1 MSEES
6 FQEKVLSEL
15 SSIKSDVATLKSDVV
30 ALKSDVVALK
40 SDFALLKLDVRDL
53 RKDRNWIMAIGVGM
67 ILSVFAPITVAAIL
81 GILKIIGV
89 V

>member
-15 SSIKSDVATLKSDVV
+15 SSIKSDVA
-30 ALKSDVVALK
+30 ALKSDV
-40 SDFALLKLDVRDL
+40 ALLKLDVRDL
-53 RKDRNWIMAIGVGM
+53 RKDRNWIMAIGGGM
-67 ILSVFAPITVAAIL
+67 ILFVFAPITVAVIL
-81 GILKIIGV
+81 GILKIVGV

>member
-15 SSIKSDVATLKSDVV
+15 SSIKSDVATLKLDVV
-30 ALKSDVVALK
+30 ALKSDV
-40 SDFALLKLDVRDL
+40 ALLKLDVRDL
-53 RKDRNWIMAIGVGM
+53 RKDRNWIMAIGGGM
-67 ILSVFAPITVAAIL
+67 ILSVFAPITVVVIL
-81 GILKIIGV
+81 GILKIVGV

>member
-15 SSIKSDVATLKSDVV
+15 SSIKSEVV
-30 ALKSDVVALK
+30 ALKSDV
-40 SDFALLKLDVRDL
+40 ALLKLDVRDL
-53 RKDRNWIMAIGVGM
+53 RKDRNWIMAIGGGM
-67 ILSVFAPITVAAIL
+67 ILSVFAPLTAVAIL

>member
-15 SSIKSDVATLKSDVV
+15 NAIKSDVV
-30 ALKSDVVALK
+30 ALKSDV
-40 SDFALLKLDVRDL
+40 ALLKLDVRDL
-53 RKDRNWIMAIGVGM
+53 RKDRNWIMAIGGGM
-67 ILSVFAPITVAAIL
+67 ILSVFAPINVVVIL
-81 GILKIIGV
+81 GILKIVGV

>member
-15 SSIKSDVATLKSDVV
+15 NAIKSDVATLKSDV
-30 ALKSDVVALK
+30 
-40 SDFALLKLDVRDL
+40 ALLKLDVRDL
-53 RKDRNWIMAIGVGM
+53 RKDRDWIMAIGGGM
-67 ILSVFAPITVAAIL
+67 ILSVFAPITVAVIL
-81 GILKIIGV
+81 GILKIVGV

>member
-15 SSIKSDVATLKSDVV
+15 NAIKSAVA
-30 ALKSDVVALK
+30 ALKSAI
-40 SDFALLKLDVRDL
+40 ALLKLDVRDL
-53 RKDRNWIMAIGVGM
+53 RKDRNWIMAIGGGGM
-67 ILSVFAPITVAAIL
+67 ILFVFAPITVAVIL
-81 GILKIIGV
+81 GILKTGGV

>member
-15 SSIKSDVATLKSDVV
+15 NAIKSGVA
-30 ALKSDVVALK
+30 ALKSDV
-40 SDFALLKLDVRDL
+40 ALLKLDVRDL
-53 RKDRNWIMAIGVGM
+53 RKDRNWIMSIGGGM
-67 ILSVFAPITVAAIL
+67 ILSVFAPITVAVIL
-81 GILKIIGV
+81 GIWKIVGV

>member
-15 SSIKSDVATLKSDVV
+15 NAIKSGVA
-30 ALKSDVVALK
+30 ALKSDV
-40 SDFALLKLDVRDL
+40 ALLKLDVRDL
-53 RKDRNWIMAIGVGM
+53 RKDRNWIMAIGGGM
-67 ILSVFAPITVAAIL
+67 IVSVFAPITVAVIL
-81 GILKIIGV
+81 GIWKIVGV

>member
-15 SSIKSDVATLKSDVV
+15 NAIKSDVA
-30 ALKSDVVALK
+30 ALKSDV
-40 SDFALLKLDVRDL
+40 ALLKLDVRDL
-53 RKDRNWIMAIGVGM
+53 RKDRNWIMAIGGM
-67 ILSVFAPITVAAIL
+67 ILFVFAPITVAVIL
-81 GILKIIGV
+81 AILKIVGV

>member
-15 SSIKSDVATLKSDVV
+15 NAIKSDVATLKSDVV
-30 ALKSDVVALK
+30 
-40 SDFALLKLDVRDL
+40 LLKLDVRDL
-53 RKDRNWIMAIGVGM
+53 RKDRDWTMAIGGGM
-67 ILSVFAPITVAAIL
+67 ILSVFALITVTVIL
-81 GILKIIGV
+81 GILKIVGV

>member
-15 SSIKSDVATLKSDVV
+15 ISIKSDVV
-30 ALKSDVVALK
+30 
-40 SDFALLKLDVRDL
+40 ALLKLDVRDL
-53 RKDRNWIMAIGVGM
+53 RKDRNWIMAIGGGM
-67 ILSVFAPITVAAIL
+67 ILFVFAPITVVVIL
-81 GILKIIGV
+81 GILKILGV